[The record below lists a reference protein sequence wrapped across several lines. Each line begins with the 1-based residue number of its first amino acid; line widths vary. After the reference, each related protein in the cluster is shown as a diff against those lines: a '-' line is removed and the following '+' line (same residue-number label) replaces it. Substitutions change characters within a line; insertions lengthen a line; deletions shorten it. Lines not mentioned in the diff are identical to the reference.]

1 MPQIPGYKILHEL
14 GSGSSGRV
22 FLAEHRNLERRVALK
37 LLSPGLF
44 DAAETLARFGRE
56 ARLQASLDHPNIVQ
70 VYDAGM
76 AGDAP
81 YLVAELVA
89 GGNLRA
95 RLDEKGPF
103 SASEVLRL
111 GAAVAAGREHAHQ
124 AGIVH
129 RDLKPENILFTEDG
143 LPKIADFGLARA
155 ESSKHTLQTRHGLI
169 VGTPGYLAPEV
180 LEGARAEPAADVY
193 ALGVLLWEMAY
204 GRRMFRG
211 RTPGEILQRQAESLR
226 APAQTV
232 GPEFAPEV
240 RQLHLRCL
248 SARPQDR
255 PGSGEVAA
263 ALAASKPT
271 GEAAKDHTVQLSM
284 RRPAAAGRDASTM
297 ALGTART
304 VTRTAVVI
312 RQPRLLVPA
321 LAAGGALVLA
331 AALAAVLLLRVERRP
346 NASVSVV
353 PPAASAISPAKP
365 PDPHMA
371 ITVGS
376 STAHLWFD
384 PPPSS
389 DAELALRLRG
399 QSRALVQTLAAG
411 TSDRMLG
418 QLKHGVTYDIEL
430 RGRFPPHR
438 TSFLTLPD
446 SREPHSARLGRSLG
460 ELDSMA
466 AASHGHN
473 VAVSWLSPIPGN
485 QSGILLRESHDSGL
499 TWGEAQRLESSSGNG
514 MVRLSALWLPTG
526 LLVAYNR
533 HPATAVLRFR
543 PTGQHQWSAPL
554 TIPCD
559 RPGPVIAAESD
570 STVHLVTCT
579 HRDGRSHLNW
589 RRLTVPKM
597 QLGRAALAGLADPGA
612 LNWLGLAAAG
622 RRPFLFYRGL
632 TNEKTNGAMFL
643 TTATPEAGPWPARRD
658 LSLVLGDLE
667 RPTVAALGD
676 KVALVTT
683 DQMLLTF
690 LAAAPPYQQF
700 ERVPYAPQQ
709 GYLPW
714 LSSVI
719 PAQGRFLAATIEWSN
734 QNLVNARVQTF
745 GTADLKTCQLG
756 ARMRIRPTIQAMLR
770 LAPVPGG
777 AVMFTQSIL
786 DGIVAH
792 PLPEAAR

>member
-1 MPQIPGYKILHEL
+1 MLQIPGYKILHEL

-22 FLAEHRNLERRVALK
+22 YLAEHRDLERRVALK

-76 AGDAP
+76 AGDSP

-95 RLDEKGPF
+95 RLDDEGQF
-103 SASEVLRL
+103 SAAEVLRL
-111 GAAVAAGREHAHQ
+111 GAAIAAGLEHAHQ

-129 RDLKPENILFTEDG
+129 RDLKPENILFAEDG
-143 LPKIADFGLARA
+143 VPKIADFGLARA
-155 ESSKHTLQTRHGLI
+155 ESSSHTLQTRHGLI

-180 LEGARAEPAADVY
+180 LDGARAETAADLY

-226 APAQTV
+226 APARSL
-232 GPEFAPEV
+232 GAEFTPEV

-248 SARPQDR
+248 SARPEER
-255 PGSGEVAA
+255 PGAGEVAA

-271 GEAAKDHTVQLSM
+271 GEVAKGHTVQLSM
-284 RRPAAAGRDASTM
+284 RRPAGVAPDGSTLAM
-297 ALGTART
+297 DTART
-304 VTRTAVVI
+304 VARPASVSQPPRHLLLAV
-312 RQPRLLVPA
+312 
-321 LAAGGALVLA
+321 AAGAALVLS
-331 AALAAVLLLRVERRP
+331 AALAAVLLLRADRHP
-346 NASVSVV
+346 NANVSTAPTAV
-353 PPAASAISPAKP
+353 AATSPSKP

-389 DAELALRLRG
+389 DAELALTLRG
-399 QSRALVQTLAAG
+399 QSRTLVQTLPAG
-411 TSDRMLG
+411 TSDRMIG

-438 TSFLTLPD
+438 TSFLTLPN

-460 ELDSMA
+460 ELDSLA
-466 AASHGHN
+466 VASFAQN
-473 VAVSWLSPIPGN
+473 VAVIWLSPIPGN
-485 QSGILLRESHDSGL
+485 QFGILLRESHDSGL

-533 HPATAVLRFR
+533 HPSTAVLRFR

-579 HRDGRSHLNW
+579 HLSGRSHLNW

-597 QLGRAALAGLADPGA
+597 QLGRTALAGLANPGA

-632 TNEKTNGAMFL
+632 TSEQTNGAMFL
-643 TTATPEAGPWPARRD
+643 TTATPGLGPWPARRD

-667 RPTVAALGD
+667 RPTVAALGN

-690 LAAAPPYQQF
+690 LASAPPYQQF

-792 PLPEAAR
+792 PLPEAVR